1 MDLKEH
7 VERLKERGELVTI
20 TRPVD
25 AVYEAAALIKALDGR
40 PVLLEQV
47 KGFDAPVV
55 SNVCATRPLVCAAL
69 GVAQADLIEHLA
81 RAADNPGEPAV
92 AAADDLYEELPLD
105 LSRLPVLTHYP
116 EDAGPYI
123 ASGVAMARDAD
134 HGLNASFHRAL
145 VRGADELVL
154 RIVERHLHAFMER
167 GLTELAF
174 CVGNPIQV
182 LVAAAMS
189 VELGVSE
196 LAIADALAPTE
207 LVEVAGHLVPRSELV
222 LVCERTGELAE
233 EGPFLDLTET
243 FDIVRQQ
250 PVFRVK
256 AVYARRD
263 AMFHALLPGDFE
275 HKVLMG
281 MPREPTIFREVS
293 KVCRCLDVRLTP
305 GGCSWL
311 HGVVKI
317 DKRRDDDGRRAMEA
331 AFAGHASMKHVYVVD
346 ADIDIDDAAQLEWAM
361 ATRFQGG
368 RDLWVRTGQRGSSLD
383 PSSDQ
388 ATKETAKVGFDLT
401 APVGRAAE
409 FSRAASPVAIDLDD
423 YLP

>member
-1 MDLKEH
+1 MDLREH
-7 VERLKERGELVTI
+7 VRGLDERGELVRI
-20 TRPVD
+20 TRQVD
-25 AVYEAAALIKALDGR
+25 ARYEAAALIKALRGR

-47 KGFDAPVV
+47 EGHHTPVV
-55 SNVCATRPLVCAAL
+55 SNVCASRDLVCAAL
-69 GVAQADLIEHLA
+69 GVVKQDLIKHLA
-81 RAADNPGEPAV
+81 AAADHPLEPQV
-92 AAADDLYEELPLD
+92 APADDLYEEREVD

-116 EDAGPYI
+116 KDAGPYI
-123 ASGVAMARDAD
+123 ASGVALARDAE

-145 VRGADELVL
+145 VRGRDELVL
-154 RIVERHLHAFMER
+154 RIVERHLHAYLQR
-167 GLTELAF
+167 GLSELAF

-196 LAIADALAPTE
+196 LAIANALAPTG
-207 LVEVAGHLVPRSELV
+207 LVQVGGHTVPRAELV
-222 LVCERTGELAE
+222 LICELTGQQAD

-243 FDIVRQQ
+243 FDVVRKQ
-250 PVFRVK
+250 PMVRVK
-256 AVYARRD
+256 RLFTRKD
-263 AMFHALLPGDFE
+263 ALFHALLPGDFE

-317 DKRRDDDGRRAMEA
+317 DKQHDDDGRRAMEA

-346 ADIDIDDAAQLEWAM
+346 ADIDIDDPAQLEWAM

-368 RDLWVRTGQRGSSLD
+368 RDLWVRTGQKGSSLD
-383 PSSDQ
+383 PSSDL
-388 ATKETAKVGFDLT
+388 ATKETSKVGFDLT
-401 APVGRAAE
+401 APAGRAAE
-409 FSRAASPVAIDLDD
+409 FSRPRPPVEIDLDD

>member
-1 MDLKEH
+1 MDLRTH
-7 VERLKERGELVTI
+7 LQHLDDGGDLV
-20 TRPVD
+20 RVSKPVN
-25 AVYEAAALIKALDGR
+25 AIYEAAALIKALRGR

-47 KGFDAPVV
+47 EGFDSSVV
-55 SNVCATRPLVCAAL
+55 SNVCATRALVCAAL
-69 GVAQADLIEHLA
+69 DIEQDELIKHLA
-81 RAADNPGEPAV
+81 NAADNPAEPD
-92 AAADDLYEELPLD
+92 AAPAEELYEELQPD

-123 ASGVAMARDAD
+123 ASGVAIARDPD

-145 VRGADELVL
+145 VRGRDELVL
-154 RIVERHLHAFMER
+154 RIVERHLHAFVQR
-167 GLTELAF
+167 GLRELAF

-182 LVAAAMS
+182 LIGAAMS

-196 LAIADALAPTE
+196 LAIANALAPTS
-207 LVEVAGHLVPRSELV
+207 LVELGGHTVPHSELV
-222 LVCERTGELAE
+222 LVCEITGELAD

-243 FDIVRQQ
+243 FDVVRKQ
-250 PVFRVK
+250 PVVRVK
-256 AVYARRD
+256 RVYARKD
-263 AMFHALLPGDFE
+263 PLFHALLPGDFE

-317 DKRRDDDGRRAMEA
+317 DKQHADDGRRAMEA
-331 AFAGHASMKHVYVVD
+331 AFAGHASMKHVYIVD

-383 PSSDQ
+383 PSSDL
-388 ATKETAKVGFDLT
+388 ATRETAKVGFDLT

-409 FSRAASPVAIDLDD
+409 FSRPRAPVDIDLDD

>member
-7 VERLKERGELVTI
+7 VEQLKAGGELITI
-20 TRPVD
+20 PRPVS
-25 AVYEAAALIKALDGR
+25 AVYEAAALIKALAGR

-47 KGFDAPVV
+47 EGFDMPVV

-69 GVAQADLIEHLA
+69 GVAEGELIEHLA
-81 RAADNPGEPAV
+81 RAADSPADPVV
-92 AAADDLYEELPLD
+92 AQTGDLYEALPVD
-105 LSRLPVLTHYP
+105 LSRLPVLTHYA

-123 ASGVAMARDAD
+123 ASGVAMAQDD
-134 HGLNASFHRAL
+134 EHGLNASFHRAL
-145 VRGADELVL
+145 VRGKDELVL
-154 RIVERHLHAFMER
+154 RIVERHLHAFLER
-167 GLTELAF
+167 GLSELAF

-196 LAIADALAPTE
+196 LAIANALAPTE
-207 LVEVAGHLVPRSELV
+207 LVEVGGHRVPRSELV
-222 LVCERTGELAE
+222 LICELTGELAD

-243 FDIVRQQ
+243 FDIVRRQ
-250 PVFRVK
+250 PVFKVK
-256 AVYARRD
+256 AIHARRD
-263 AMFHALLPGDFE
+263 AMFHALLPGDYE

-317 DKRRDDDGRRAMEA
+317 HKQHDDDGRRAMEA

-346 ADIDIDDAAQLEWAM
+346 ADIDIDDPAQLEWAM

-368 RDLWVRTGQRGSSLD
+368 RDLWVRTGQKGSSLD
-383 PSSDQ
+383 PSSDL
-388 ATKETAKVGFDLT
+388 ATRETSKVGFDLT
-401 APVGRAAE
+401 APVGRAGE
-409 FSRAASPVAIDLDD
+409 FARASSPVTIDLKD